1 LNWRFYGELKARSP
15 QSEKIFPVL
24 NKGLGVRIKDEEGH
38 FSFGGF

>member
-1 LNWRFYGELKARSP
+1 LELSWRAQYELSP
-15 QSEKIFPVL
+15 KGRDLPDL